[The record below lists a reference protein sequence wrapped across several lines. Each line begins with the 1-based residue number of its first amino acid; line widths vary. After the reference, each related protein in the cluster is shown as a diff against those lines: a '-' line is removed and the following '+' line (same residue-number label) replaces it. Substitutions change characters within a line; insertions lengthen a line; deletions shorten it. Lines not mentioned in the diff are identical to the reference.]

1 MLEWGNADLAAWRGT
16 VSTGMPLAEL
26 NSLNADTPNVG
37 NGPRAGITE
46 PRTRLVPKLTRL
58 RTYAAGPDGKSETA
72 AQRQRLG

>member
-37 NGPRAGITE
+37 NGP
-46 PRTRLVPKLTRL
+46 
-58 RTYAAGPDGKSETA
+58 
-72 AQRQRLG
+72 